1 MSAEHTTE
9 TASDPVPSEP
19 VFDESELARFDAD
32 DTQAGRTI
40 CWMLSL
46 FFLYTVIVMSGVGI
60 WTFIFG
66 GN

>member
-1 MSAEHTTE
+1 MDKTSK
-9 TASDPVPSEP
+9 PN
-19 VFDESELARFDAD
+19 
-32 DTQAGRTI
+32 